1 MLKSADADR
10 YDVQVCQTEPLAETL
25 SRRVLSRFG
34 CSQKAPVDLATLQ
47 LLIDRYTRLVPWES
61 YSRLV
66 RRARHSRD
74 EDCAVLGAAFW
85 ENALNYSSGGT
96 CFESN
101 YAFFSLLL
109 SLGYEGYLTI
119 NNMGNQIGCHTAIVI
134 ILDGEKHLVDVGL
147 PIYAVLPIRA
157 GTTTRAKSRFF
168 GYTVEPL
175 ADSRYDIW
183 RDPHPNRNAFT
194 LIDQPIADADY
205 RLASVADYQPGSGYF
220 LDKVVINK
228 VIDGNLWRFN
238 SADPPLRIE
247 VFVSGQKHEIP
258 LTTDPA
264 NQLAARFEA
273 DRDLIAEALEIVGA
287 KSEN

>member
-1 MLKSADADR
+1 MG
-10 YDVQVCQTEPLAETL
+10 QTEPPPLALRQRILRYLGLPDTL
-25 SRRVLSRFG
+25 N
-34 CSQKAPVDLATLQ
+34 ADHATLQ

-61 YSRLV
+61 FSRLV

-74 EDCAVLGAAFW
+74 EDCAALGATFW
-85 ENALNYSSGGT
+85 ENALNHGAGGT

-134 ILDGEKHLVDVGL
+134 FLDGEKHLVDVGL
-147 PIYAVLPIRA
+147 PVYAVLPIRA
-157 GTTTRAKSRFF
+157 GKTARAKSRFF

-175 ADSRYDIW
+175 GDSRYDIW
-183 RDPHPNRNAFT
+183 RDPHPDRNAFT
-194 LIDQPIADADY
+194 LIDQPIVDPDY
-205 RLASVADYQPGSGYF
+205 RLAAIADYQPGSGYF

-238 SADPPLRIE
+238 SADPPPRIE
-247 VFVSGQKHEIP
+247 VFADGQKHEIP
-258 LTTDPA
+258 LATDPA
-264 NQLAARFEA
+264 NQLAAKFEA
-273 DRDLIAEALEIVGA
+273 DRDLIAEALAIVGA
-287 KSEN
+287 KSKN